1 MNPQHWEYV
10 YLLQGRLDNSV
21 GLYYKGLSLC
31 MSRVKNYA
39 VNRTP
44 PPFLALVPVPSYLD
58 PYRKQIKR
66 FRQNFREFNLKQ

>member
-21 GLYYKGLSLC
+21 GLYLSLC

-44 PPFLALVPVPSYLD
+44 PPTHTHTHG
-58 PYRKQIKR
+58 
-66 FRQNFREFNLKQ
+66 LKTLYTLTKS